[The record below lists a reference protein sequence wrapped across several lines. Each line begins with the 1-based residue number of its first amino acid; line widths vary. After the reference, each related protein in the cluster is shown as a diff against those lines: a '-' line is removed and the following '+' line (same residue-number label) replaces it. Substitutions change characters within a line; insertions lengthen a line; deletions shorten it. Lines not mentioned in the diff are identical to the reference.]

1 MFIHHYFILKCH
13 ECKYFS
19 KIDDSLSILL
29 YYIMLYY
36 FIQIK
41 LNEVKI
47 DSFITGVISFNNSIS
62 FTNITFISNQV
73 VS

>member
-1 MFIHHYFILKCH
+1 
-13 ECKYFS
+13 
-19 KIDDSLSILL
+19 
-29 YYIMLYY
+29 MLYY